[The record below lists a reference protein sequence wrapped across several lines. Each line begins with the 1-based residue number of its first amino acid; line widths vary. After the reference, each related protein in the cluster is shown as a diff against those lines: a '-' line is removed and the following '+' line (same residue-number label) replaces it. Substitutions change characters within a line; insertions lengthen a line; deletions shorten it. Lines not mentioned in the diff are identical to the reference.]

1 MNSCAALLSIALLFT
16 GTVLHGQDARKR
28 KVPVVSKVI
37 SGSSHQAFSGKVESL
52 DLERKLLNVNTVE
65 GGNVEIFPF
74 NKGVRVNT
82 ADGEKLQLHD
92 LKPGTNVI
100 IYYEQKG
107 DRRMAKQIVVLTSAP
122 VEQKKKSP
130 PPS

>member
-1 MNSCAALLSIALLFT
+1 MNSCAALLSFALLFT
-16 GTVLHGQDARKR
+16 GTAVHGQDAHKR

-37 SGSSHQAFSGKVESL
+37 SGSSHQAFSGRVESV
-52 DLERKLLNVNTVE
+52 DLERKLVNVNTVE

-74 NKGVRVNT
+74 SKGVRVNS

-100 IYYEQKG
+100 IYFEQKG
-107 DRRMAKQIVVLTSAP
+107 DRRMARQIVVLTTAP
-122 VEQKKKSP
+122 VDEKKKSS